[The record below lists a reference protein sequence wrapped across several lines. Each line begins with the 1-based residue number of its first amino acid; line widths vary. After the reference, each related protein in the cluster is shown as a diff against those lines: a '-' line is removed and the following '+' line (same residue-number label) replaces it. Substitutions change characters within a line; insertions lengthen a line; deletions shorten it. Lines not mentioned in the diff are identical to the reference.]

1 MSSEDIWFED
11 WYKEEAV
18 QFLKAVYT
26 NPDKNLEQIRE
37 DELDVGHSI
46 YRRLKDECRE
56 RGLLKTQRGQNL
68 GRERVTD
75 KGRRFLLQ
83 HDTNGFLKD
92 KARAVIEG

>member
-11 WYKEEAV
+11 WYRDEAV

-37 DELDVGHSI
+37 DELDIGHSI

-56 RGLLKTQRGQNL
+56 RGLLETSTDYNL
-68 GRERVTD
+68 PHRRVTE
-75 KGRRFLLQ
+75 KGKRFLLQ

-92 KARAVIEG
+92 KARAVMNG